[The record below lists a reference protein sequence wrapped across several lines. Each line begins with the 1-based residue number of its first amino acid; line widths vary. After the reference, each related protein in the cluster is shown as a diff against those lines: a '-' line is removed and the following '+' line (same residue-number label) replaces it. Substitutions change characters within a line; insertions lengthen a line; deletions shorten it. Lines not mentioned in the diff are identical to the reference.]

1 MGYTSCLSR
10 PCRGG
15 GASAALI
22 TLNLLGV
29 WLPSYVALAGF
40 RNNSSLH
47 KPGRW
52 GGSQVGWLTGGVAH
66 RWGGTQVGWLT
77 GGVAHRWD
85 GSQVGWLTG
94 GVAHRWGDSQVGW
107 LTGGVAHRW
116 DGSQVGWLMGYA
128 YNSNPWEAK
137 QEDCHLI
144 EVSMGT
150 LQVPDQPGL

>member
-1 MGYTSCLSR
+1 MLIPASNSTLSVGEANGNPMGYTSCLSR

-52 GGSQVGWLTGGVAH
+52 GGSQVGWLTGGV
-66 RWGGTQVGWLT
+66 T
-77 GGVAHRWD
+77 HRWD
-85 GSQVGWLTG
+85 GSQVGLLTG
-94 GVAHRWGDSQVGW
+94 GM
-107 LTGGVAHRW
+107 AHRW
-116 DGSQVGWLMGYA
+116 DGSWAM
-128 YNSNPWEAK
+128 P
-137 QEDCHLI
+137 I
-144 EVSMGT
+144 IPT
-150 LQVPDQPGL
+150 LGRLSRRIAT